1 MNQLHISYKEMGWE
15 VLERLREPPRVPLA
29 VTTER
34 ERSGL
39 EVQFKSHLFM
49 WVKKK
54 PTIHEEAPTSSLD
67 SRGTDRGTDIPSRDA
82 ETVKERE

>member
-1 MNQLHISYKEMGWE
+1 MLSVVSRGKAGLP
-15 VLERLREPPRVPLA
+15 VSRDGSRGLRDA
-29 VTTER
+29 ID
-34 ERSGL
+34 
-39 EVQFKSHLFM
+39 QFKSHLFM
-49 WVKKK
+49 WMKKK

>member
-1 MNQLHISYKEMGWE
+1 MNQHHISYKEMGWE
-15 VLERLREPPRVPLA
+15 VLERLRVPLA

-39 EVQFKSHLFM
+39 EVAIDQFKSHLF
-49 WVKKK
+49 KKK

-67 SRGTDRGTDIPSRDA
+67 SRGTDRRTDIPSRDA